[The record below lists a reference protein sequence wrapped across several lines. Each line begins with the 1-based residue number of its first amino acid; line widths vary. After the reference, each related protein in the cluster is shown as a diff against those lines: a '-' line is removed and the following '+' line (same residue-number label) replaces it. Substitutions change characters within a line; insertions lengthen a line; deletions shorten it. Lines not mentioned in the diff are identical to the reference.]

1 MKRLRNLFLGLLLL
15 IIILSGGW
23 WIFQKALQNQTETD
37 ADVLL
42 EQYRDVAKLV
52 TNEGDFLEIYE
63 FRDYWGYDI
72 SPLRKKAL
80 IRAKA
85 KALVGFDLEAIDV
98 EIREPD
104 RLIIL
109 SALPEPKILALEITL
124 DYYDLEAGTF
134 NSFEA
139 EDMNRMESD
148 IRTDIRKKVL
158 ESDLFRQSD
167 ERAEL
172 FFKTLRTL
180 SARTGWEMRYRDQLH
195 LKALP

>member
-1 MKRLRNLFLGLLLL
+1 MRRLRNLFLGLLLL
-15 IIILSGGW
+15 IIVLFGGW
-23 WIFQKALQNQTETD
+23 WLFQKILQNHTQTD

-63 FRDYWGYDI
+63 YKDYWGYDI

-85 KALVGFDLEAIDV
+85 RALVGFDLEAIDI
-98 EIREPD
+98 EIRESD

-109 SALPEPKILALEITL
+109 SSLPEPKILALEINL

-134 NSFEA
+134 NAFA
-139 EDMNRMESD
+139 AKDINRMETD

-158 ESDLFRQSD
+158 ESDLFRQAD

-172 FFKTLRTL
+172 FFKTLRAL
-180 SARTGWEMRYRDQLH
+180 SERTGWEMRYRDQLH